1 MAHFLKTIIFFTLFA
16 LLNAQLYNGWNF
28 GRYYATAPA
37 SMALVHPPAVAVP
50 YMRPVVAAPAVSVV
64 GAPAVPVAVPGYA
77 PFAASAVLLGSNKGV
92 KKN

>member
-1 MAHFLKTIIFFTLFA
+1 
-16 LLNAQLYNGWNF
+16 
-28 GRYYATAPA
+28 
-37 SMALVHPPAVAVP
+37 MALVHPPAVAVP